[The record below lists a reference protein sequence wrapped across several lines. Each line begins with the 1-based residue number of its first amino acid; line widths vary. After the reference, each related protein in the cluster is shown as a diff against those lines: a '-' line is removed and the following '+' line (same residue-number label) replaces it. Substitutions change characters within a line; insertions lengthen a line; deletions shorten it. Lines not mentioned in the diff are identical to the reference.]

1 MKLTQLEYFVTA
13 AKYNNITKA
22 AKKLFV
28 SQPAISL
35 AIKDLENKFNTALF
49 YRNNNVLEL
58 TKEGRQLLELAKP
71 LLLHKKRVET
81 EMFEYLR
88 KNEVVHIGIPPML
101 GTFLLPKIT
110 KQFSKYHPNVQM
122 EIQEYGSQTNQLAVE
137 SGEIDI
143 SLTVIYNDNKL
154 PTLEY
159 LPISKTYLR
168 LAVHKSSNLAN
179 KEKISFEDIKDIPLI
194 LMNDETLQ
202 AKIVKE
208 EFKKRNIKPNIRVR
222 SNQIYTIRSIIE
234 QSHMAAFAFD
244 KIFENDDDIV
254 LIPFD
259 TDFILEI
266 VLCYRKNAELNKL
279 TKEFIDFV
287 SSTLMI

>member
-1 MKLTQLEYFVTA
+1 
-13 AKYNNITKA
+13 
-22 AKKLFV
+22 
-28 SQPAISL
+28 
-35 AIKDLENKFNTALF
+35 
-49 YRNNNVLEL
+49 
-58 TKEGRQLLELAKP
+58 
-71 LLLHKKRVET
+71 
-81 EMFEYLR
+81 MFEYLR

-179 KEKISFEDIKDIPLI
+179 KEQISIEDIKDIPLI

-208 EFKKRNIKPNIRVR
+208 EFKKRNIKPNIKVR